1 MKQLKYVSLFLLAVV
16 LSASFTSCS
25 DDEKVIERAEL
36 VGEWQCIIDE
46 GYEKHTTRPQ
56 YDDEWNE
63 RDPVEIDEKI
73 EFKADGT
80 MIFND
85 ISRHTWSLKED
96 ILVMVYK
103 EGTSTETIESK
114 VLKLTSKELILERYE
129 TSTDE
134 DGGKNTFWN
143 KMTFKK
149 TK

>member
-1 MKQLKYVSLFLLAVV
+1 M
-16 LSASFTSCS
+16 
-25 DDEKVIERAEL
+25 
-36 VGEWQCIIDE
+36 WQCIIDE
-46 GYEKHTTRPQ
+46 GCERYESRPE
-56 YDDEWNE
+56 YNEEWND
-63 RDPVEIDEKI
+63 RDPAEINEAV

-103 EGTSTETIESK
+103 EGTYTETIESK

-149 TK
+149 IK